1 MGLLQVQT
9 MAAEAR
15 KAAVAQLQHQ
25 VEACQVRA
33 VKQCATALEAR
44 WPHEMPQDPQQ
55 WAAELVQTYEECK
68 AEDSLASY
76 AQDQVKCIS
85 DQHMIFISSH
95 ACQNFFVDSDSVCF
109 CMWHLVNTYLLLLC
123 AIWRRCSVQL

>member
-1 MGLLQVQT
+1 MQT

-15 KAAVAQLQHQ
+15 KAAVVQLQHQ

-44 WPHEMPQDPQQ
+44 WTYEMPQDPQQ
-55 WAAELVQTYEECK
+55 WAADLLQTYEECK

-76 AQDQVKCIS
+76 TQDQVRCNHG
-85 DQHMIFISSH
+85 QHVMYNLGN
-95 ACQNFFVDSDSVCF
+95 ACQEILRQLILC
-109 CMWHLVNTYLLLLC
+109 LLLLVPSSSQQSLIPASNSC
-123 AIWRRCSVQL
+123 TGAACGCD